1 MDIILAAISSV
12 FTPECLGILFL
23 GTLFGTVI
31 GALPGLGSILAL
43 TVCLPMTLSMNSAC
57 AFSLLLGTYSGAI
70 YGGSIASILLNVPG
84 TAQSAATNLDGYPLA
99 LSGRASEALGWVTT
113 ASAMGGFISCVILIC
128 SASLLA
134 KLSTKYGGPVEICA
148 LISMG
153 LACIATLAEGNQL
166 KGVMMGIF
174 GLFLST
180 VGMDPVSSEMR
191 FTFGFNGLSS
201 GIDLLPFIVGLFPLS
216 EVFYRVYQI
225 YSEPAYTAI
234 DCKKIEFPSFRE
246 WRPRISGLI
255 RSAFV
260 GTGIG
265 ILPGT
270 GAAPAAFISYT
281 IARGTSK
288 NGENFGKGE
297 PDGLIA
303 AEAANNAVTGGAMV
317 PTLALGIPGD
327 AETSLMLA
335 ALTIHHITP
344 GVRLMADKPE
354 MVYSIFILL
363 ILANICMIPTGI
375 ITVRSFGKLLKI
387 PNAVLL
393 GMIIIFSMIG
403 SFITRNNFFDL
414 WAALFIG
421 ICAFGFRIGNFP
433 LSPALIGY
441 ILGPQL
447 EYQFSQVLIY
457 KGETS
462 WISYLMEH
470 PLALIL
476 LTLVAL
482 LLFKPLFKSYRMWT
496 ASKITKT

>member
-1 MDIILAAISSV
+1 MDSGIIFSALSSV
-12 FTPECLGILFL
+12 FTPSCLLILFC

-43 TVCLPMTLSMNSAC
+43 TVCLPMTLSMDSAS
-57 AFSLLLGTYSGAI
+57 AFGLLLGTYCGAI

-84 TAQSAATNLDGYPLA
+84 TAQSAATNLDGFPLA
-99 LSGRASEALGWVTT
+99 QQGRAGEALGWVTS
-113 ASAMGGFISCVILIC
+113 ASCMGGIISCAILIC

-134 KLSTKYGGPVEICA
+134 RLSTKYGGPIEICA
-148 LISMG
+148 LICMG
-153 LACIATLAEGNQL
+153 LACIATLSEGNQL
-166 KGVMMGIF
+166 KGIMMGIF

-180 VGMDPVSSEMR
+180 IGMDPVSSEMR
-191 FTFGFNGLSS
+191 FTFGLHGLSS

-216 EVFYRVYQI
+216 EVFYRVYQL
-225 YSEPAYTAI
+225 YTCPSCSAI
-234 DCKKIEFPSFRE
+234 DCRKIDFPSIRN
-246 WRPRISGLI
+246 WLPRLGGMV
-255 RSAFV
+255 RSALL

-281 IARGTSK
+281 IARETSR
-288 NGENFGKGE
+288 NGDNFGKGE
-297 PDGLIA
+297 PDGVIA
-303 AEAANNAVTGGAMV
+303 AETANNAVTGGAMV

-344 GVRLMADKPE
+344 GVRLMADNPE
-354 MVYSIFILL
+354 MVYCIFILL
-363 ILANICMIPTGI
+363 ILANFLMIPSGI

-393 GMIIIFSMIG
+393 GLIIICSMVG
-403 SFITRNNFFDL
+403 SFICRNNFFDL

-421 ICAFGFRIGNFP
+421 VCAFGFRIGNFP

-447 EYQFSQVLIY
+447 EYQFSQVIIY
-457 KGETS
+457 KNNSSWGE
-462 WISYLMEH
+462 YMLEH
-470 PLALIL
+470 PLAIVLFVIVIVL
-476 LTLVAL
+476 LV
-482 LLFKPLFKSYRMWT
+482 KPLLKSFRQWKF
-496 ASKITKT
+496 SKA